1 MIFVLRLKINDQQ
14 LQMLMLS
21 FLFVILFGLFQS
33 TKIFACYCH
42 CFFAGVQI
50 AYLFGFL
57 CCVFY
62 FICLR
67 SVVLFRLL
75 LVSLE
80 CQILIVPSGFS
91 NLYVYMYCR

>member
-50 AYLFGFL
+50 AYLFWLFVLRFLLYLSSFCCSVPIVARVSGVPNLDRPFGFL
-57 CCVFY
+57 
-62 FICLR
+62 
-67 SVVLFRLL
+67 
-75 LVSLE
+75 
-80 CQILIVPSGFS
+80 
-91 NLYVYMYCR
+91 